1 MSDAERQWF
10 EVDGYF
16 TEQLRPA
23 DRVLTKAIRDGSAL
37 PQIQVSDLLAGFLS
51 VLARSAGANRIL
63 EIGTLFGY
71 STIHLARALTPGGSL
86 ISLEFS
92 PEHAQVARGNIERAG
107 LDDRVQV
114 IEGAAM
120 DTLPTLADSG
130 PFDLVFIDADKENNP
145 GYLHWALEL
154 TRPGSV
160 IVVDNVVHGGDIVEP
175 SSEAPAVLGTQ
186 SMVDSIGTAVRAGR
200 LDATALQTV
209 GSKGYDGVLV
219 AYVL

>member
-130 PFDLVFIDADKENNP
+130 AFDLVFIDADKENNP
-145 GYLHWALEL
+145 GYLQWALEL